1 MCPEGVE
8 SDMKLLRLFA
18 LFLLLVSFA
27 PLALGDG
34 LRLADPKVLAEL
46 RQLDQPVPPASHFR
60 PLPPTEAPDFD
71 ELVLQAPDVTFLR
84 TFAEY
89 ETNAGILMRWRP
101 GVFNT
106 ELASMIVPITT
117 GDSRAVV
124 YLVVRPGGS
133 DQQHAENWLGSAG
146 ANLERVEFV
155 DAPNDSVWIRDYGP
169 RFVSADFQR
178 VIIDHTYEGAASR
191 PNDNAV
197 PGFVANHLGEQLYT
211 IPLVHGGGNYHQFA
225 TGEGF
230 VTDSI
235 LNRNP
240 GMSAQ
245 QVTDLFALYQGAE
258 VTLLGSLPQSF
269 DGTQH
274 LDMWFMP
281 VDDDTVIINDYSNPP
296 PDSEWIPP
304 EVINV
309 TEAAVAEMLTRGFEV
324 KRIPA
329 WRATNPQPWGSFTHM
344 TYSNNVVLNDV
355 VITCEYPGYDQQNTA
370 VLNVMTKAFPER
382 NVVAI
387 DCSNIIHSFGALHCV
402 VKHMPETEQ
411 FGARPPYYDWNR

>member
-1 MCPEGVE
+1 MPWIRVP
-8 SDMKLLRLFA
+8 
-18 LFLLLVSFA
+18 LLLVTLLLLVTVA
-27 PLALGDG
+27 QADG
-34 LRLADPKVLAEL
+34 LRLADPRVLSEL
-46 RQLDQPVPPASHFR
+46 RQLDRPVPPATHFR
-60 PLPPTEAPDFD
+60 PLPPPELPDFD
-71 ELVLQAPDVTFLR
+71 TLVRQAPDVTFLR

-117 GDSRAVV
+117 GDSRAIV

-133 DQQHAENWLGSAG
+133 DQQHAESWLGSAG
-146 ANLERVEFV
+146 ADLDRVAFV
-155 DAPNDSVWIRDYGP
+155 EAPNDSVWIRDYGP

-178 VIIDHTYEGAASR
+178 VIVDHTYEGAAGR

-197 PGFVANHLGEQLYT
+197 PGFVAGHLNEALFT

-225 TGEGF
+225 GGEGF

-235 LNRNP
+235 LDRNP
-240 GMSAQ
+240 GLTAA

-274 LDMWFMP
+274 LDMWFLP
-281 VDDDTVIINDYSNPP
+281 VDDQTVIINDYSNPP
-296 PDSEWIPP
+296 ADSEWIPP
-304 EVINV
+304 VVVEV
-309 TEAAVAEMLTRGFEV
+309 TESAVAEMQARGYTV

-329 WRATNPQPWGSFTHM
+329 WRSTNPQPWGSLSHI
-344 TYSNNVVLNDV
+344 TYSNTVVLNDV
-355 VITCEYPGYDQQNTA
+355 VITCEYPGYDEQNLE
-370 VLNVMTKAFPER
+370 VMNVMTSAFPER
-382 NVVAI
+382 AVIAV
-387 DCSNIIHSFGALHCV
+387 DCGNIIHSFGALHCV
-402 VKHMPETEQ
+402 VKHIPKTEQ
-411 FGARPPYYDWNR
+411 FGARPPFYDWTR

>member
-1 MCPEGVE
+1 MRWI
-8 SDMKLLRLFA
+8 DRLTVF
-18 LFLLLVSFA
+18 LILLLLVSA
-27 PLALGDG
+27 AQADG
-34 LRLADPKVLAEL
+34 PRLADPTVLAEL
-46 RQLDQPVPPASHFR
+46 RQLDRPVPPATHFR
-60 PLPPTEAPDFD
+60 PLPPTRTSDFH
-71 ELVLQAPDVTFLR
+71 ELVRQAPDVTFLR

-101 GVFNT
+101 GNFNT
-106 ELASMIVPITT
+106 ELTSMIVPITT
-117 GDSRAVV
+117 GNSRTIV

-146 ANLERVEFV
+146 ADLDRVAFV
-155 DAPNDSVWIRDYGP
+155 EAPNDSVWIRDYGP

-197 PGFVANHLGEQLYT
+197 PGFVAGHLDETLYT

-225 TGEGF
+225 NGEAF

-240 GMSAQ
+240 GLSTL
-245 QVTDLFALYQGAE
+245 QVMDLFALYQGAD

-281 VDDDTVIINDYSNPP
+281 ADDDTVIINDYSDPP
-296 PDSEWIPP
+296 PDSAWIPN
-304 EVINV
+304 EVISV
-309 TEAAVAEMLTRGFEV
+309 TESAVAEMLARGYEV

-329 WRATNPQPWGSFTHM
+329 WRTTNPQPWSSLTHV
-344 TYSNNVVLNDV
+344 TYSNTVVINDV
-355 VITCEYPGYDQQNTA
+355 VITCEYPGYDEQNA
-370 VLNVMTKAFPER
+370 EVMHVMTQAFPDR
-382 NVVAI
+382 NVIAI
-387 DCSNIIHSFGALHCV
+387 DCSNIIHSSGALHCV
-402 VKHMPETEQ
+402 VKHMPQTEL
-411 FGARPPYYDWNR
+411 FGSRPPYYDWNR